1 MVEGPEIKIE
11 PVGIRRLPA
20 ELAQAKRQGGDD

>member
-11 PVGIRRLPA
+11 PIGIRRLPTGV
-20 ELAQAKRQGGDD
+20 AQVAGGDA